1 MGTPSI
7 LGKKEVR
14 RQRIVELLAST
25 PLSSIAQ
32 LAQELGVSDETIRTD
47 LKSTELRDQVI
58 QAHGSVALGASSAG
72 TGVPFQFR
80 RSVNTQIK
88 THLAN
93 RAAELISPGSTVAIE
108 HSGVG
113 SMLAEAIVDRP
124 ELSDTITLITNSFPI
139 IALLIERHSR
149 MRTVFLG
156 GRFIEGQLNT
166 YGSTTIDQMSRMHGD
181 MAFLSP
187 AAVSG
192 ALAVTGF
199 VEDDMAF
206 KTTLMCQCSRSVL
219 LLDKSKMGKTALLDI
234 NHVYDYDYVVTDADF
249 DTEQRQALA
258 DHNASVIDI
267 RCPGAGP
274 ATAGSRNAD
283 RAIH

>member
-88 THLAN
+88 PHLAN

-113 SMLAEAIVDRP
+113 SMLAEAIVDQP

-199 VEDDMAF
+199 VEDDVAF

-219 LLDKSKMGKTALLDI
+219 LLDKLKMGKTALLDI